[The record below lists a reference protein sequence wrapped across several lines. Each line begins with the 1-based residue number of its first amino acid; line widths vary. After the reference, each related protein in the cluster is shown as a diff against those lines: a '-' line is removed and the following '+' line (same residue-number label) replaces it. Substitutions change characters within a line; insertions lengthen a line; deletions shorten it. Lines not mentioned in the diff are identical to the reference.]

1 MGFGQ
6 RRSRAAE
13 GGSAPLVID
22 IHFHCLPGIDDGP
35 RNWDEAVALCK
46 AAAANGV
53 TTIVAT
59 PHVLREDI
67 WINDDPAARGA
78 LIDELNRRLGGT
90 PKIVPGCEYF
100 FSSDAVDLCRPA
112 GPLTMLNNSS
122 YLLVEFPATRLPEAA
137 ESVFHELCVMGI
149 TPVVAHPERN
159 LVLASQPEKLRRLIE
174 IGAIAQ
180 VTAGSITGE
189 FGKAALAAANEMI
202 KLGLVHVIAS
212 DSHSLNRRPPR
223 MAEARERLRQ
233 KWSAELETALFEAN
247 ARAIIDGESVS

>member
-1 MGFGQ
+1 M
-6 RRSRAAE
+6 
-13 GGSAPLVID
+13 ID

-35 RNWDEAVALCK
+35 RNWDDAVALCK
-46 AAAANGV
+46 AAAADGV

-100 FSSDAVDLCRPA
+100 FSSDAIDLCRPG

-137 ESVFHELCVMGI
+137 ESVFHELSVMGV

-174 IGAIAQ
+174 VGALSQ
-180 VTAGSITGE
+180 VTAGSVTGE
-189 FGKAALAAANEMI
+189 FGRAALTAANEMI

-223 MAEARERLRQ
+223 MSEAREKLRQ
-233 KWSAELETALFEAN
+233 KWSSDLEAALFETN
-247 ARAIIDGESVS
+247 AHAIINNQPVS